1 MSVFDRISQIHSRMQ
16 SMQSQFSN
24 VSASNFAPSVAT
36 SGPACL
42 NTPTAQTFEQILA
55 NSGLK
60 PGEGVAS
67 SENISSNT
75 AYKGSEKDFEGIIKD
90 ASKKYGVEEDFIRAI
105 IKQESGFNPNA
116 VSCCGAQGMMQLMP
130 ETAKDLGVKIK
141 DFNAADSDHDGVLT
155 ADEIADCDDM
165 AKFISGLIEEQ
176 KEIENE
182 KSEESK
188 NKEEEKVNKKDDTKN

>member
-90 ASKKYGVEEDFIRAI
+90 AGD
-105 IKQESGFNPNA
+105 
-116 VSCCGAQGMMQLMP
+116 
-130 ETAKDLGVKIK
+130 
-141 DFNAADSDHDGVLT
+141 
-155 ADEIADCDDM
+155 
-165 AKFISGLIEEQ
+165 
-176 KEIENE
+176 
-182 KSEESK
+182 
-188 NKEEEKVNKKDDTKN
+188 

>member
-1 MSVFDRISQIHSRMQ
+1 MTSINTDQIG
-16 SMQSQFSN
+16 
-24 VSASNFAPSVAT
+24 NFLKAT
-36 SGPACL
+36 
-42 NTPTAQTFEQILA
+42 
-55 NSGLK
+55 
-60 PGEGVAS
+60 
-67 SENISSNT
+67 
-75 AYKGSEKDFEGIIKD
+75 
-90 ASKKYGVEEDFIRAI
+90 IRTD
-105 IKQESGFNPNA
+105 KLS
-116 VSCCGAQGMMQLMP
+116 LDD
-130 ETAKDLGVKIK
+130 AKDLGVKIK